1 MIGEGNGQIVVISS
15 AFGKCGK
22 FNISLKRG
30 AKRRG
35 GVGGSKIDIM
45 LKILHYNINVMKD
58 LIYHSEGREGREGTF
73 HEKRATTHAENFAL
87 KH

>member
-1 MIGEGNGQIVVISS
+1 MPLGNVVSLISHSREGQ
-15 AFGKCGK
+15 
-22 FNISLKRG
+22 RG
-30 AKRRG
+30 GGG
-35 GVGGSKIDIM
+35 GVGGSKINIM

>member
-35 GVGGSKIDIM
+35 GGVGGSKINIM

-58 LIYHSEGREGREGTF
+58 LIYHSEGREGTF

>member
-1 MIGEGNGQIVVISS
+1 MPLGNVVSLISHS
-15 AFGKCGK
+15 
-22 FNISLKRG
+22 REG
-30 AKRRG
+30 AKRRR
-35 GVGGSKIDIM
+35 GVGWSKINM

-73 HEKRATTHAENFAL
+73 HEKRAATHAENFAL